1 MLNKNEKLKI
11 LKCFESLKI
20 GSNEDN
26 QEAIDEAI
34 NEDKNFLLD
43 FFKKQPYYKEMIPKI
58 QKDSRGTLYYRGLI
72 KKGLHNKSPFFQA
85 IMKAIKSIKEEKMKT
100 PIVKKE
106 LRLYK
111 LSKIKELK
119 IKKNKI
125 DNIGIK
131 KIKLIQLE
139 NEKLNKYKEQIKKQ
153 FPSTTINSHF
163 SKKFQKINSSSSSI
177 NFFNNNNFHSIDNSN
192 NSFYKNGSSIGKI
205 SQYSTITPNN
215 NDTSTYYKSSFF
227 KNISRNESFLNI
239 LKTNINY
246 NNNSLQFLAN
256 KCIEEIKNG
265 KKVKRNV
272 SKYNKKISRT
282 IRKELKTH
290 KIENKDKKVIEE
302 KKKNNKY
309 IKLEEKNYA
318 NIKKK
323 LNEKISNSLA
333 FKNRK
338 ELIKLLKSNKN
349 AKSYLLHLNEMNK
362 INKIMEER
370 RIIERETINKV
381 KSLCILG
388 FKKNE
393 YLKKEMNKINY
404 KNNEINKLN
413 KTIDF
418 NINDDYYFSN
428 NSINK
433 KKYFVRGNLLPKLVS
448 LKDENLYKI
457 SLNNSLDKILN

>member
-1 MLNKNEKLKI
+1 MLNKNEKLKL

-106 LRLYK
+106 L
-111 LSKIKELK
+111 
-119 IKKNKI
+119 
-125 DNIGIK
+125 
-131 KIKLIQLE
+131 KLIQLE
-139 NEKLNKYKEQIKKQ
+139 NEKLDKYKEQIKKQ

-163 SKKFQKINSSSSSI
+163 SQKFQKINSSSSSI
-177 NFFNNNNFHSIDNSN
+177 NFFNNNNFHNIDNSN
-192 NSFYKNGSSIGKI
+192 NSFYKNGSSTGKI
-205 SQYSTITPNN
+205 SQYSMITPNN

-227 KNISRNESFLNI
+227 KNMSRNESFLNI

-246 NNNSLQFLAN
+246 NNNSLHFLAN

-272 SKYNKKISRT
+272 SKYKKKISRT

-302 KKKNNKY
+302 QKKNNKY

-318 NIKKK
+318 NIKRK

-333 FKNRK
+333 FQNRK

-381 KSLCILG
+381 KLLCILG

-418 NINDDYYFSN
+418 NIDDYYFSN

-457 SLNNSLDKILN
+457 SLNNSLNKILN